1 MKMNKIDIEFSA
13 LIKTV
18 KEMEKDE
25 LFHLIKNNFFKIPIF
40 TQRSLEDYF
49 KKFDYWGSLD
59 IDKGEFDVFKQ
70 KATSLHKNV
79 EKYIWLYQKLG
90 DYRSK
95 YVLYS
100 IISNAIYFDFSNLQK
115 CTENAFKHYF
125 DLDIIPQAQDEVF
138 VDVGSYTGDSV
149 LDYIDCYGDRSY
161 KKIYCFEITKSV
173 IEKSK
178 ENLSKLKNIHF
189 CHKAVGKEKGELF
202 LRYSQVDMSANQTS
216 HEGDERVEVT
226 SLDQE
231 IKEKITMLKMDIEGG
246 EKEAL
251 QGAKH
256 HIKKDSP
263 LLMIAV
269 YHKHDDIWQIP
280 MMIDEINKDYNFY
293 LRYNGGPIFPTET
306 TLICKHKC

>member
-1 MKMNKIDIEFSA
+1 MNKIDIEFSA

-125 DLDIIPQAQDEVF
+125 DLDIYPQAQDEVF

-149 LDYIDCYGDRSY
+149 LDFVDCYGDRSY
-161 KKIYCFEITKSV
+161 KEIYCFEITKSV
-173 IEKSK
+173 IEQSK
-178 ENLSKLKNIHF
+178 TNLVRLKNVRFIQ
-189 CHKAVGKEKGELF
+189 KALGSEKGQTF
-202 LRYSQVDMSANQTS
+202 LRCSQVDPSANQTS
-216 HEGDERVEVT
+216 SDGDERVEVT
-226 SLDQE
+226 TLDEEVQ
-231 IKEKITMLKMDIEGG
+231 EKISMIKMDIEGG
-246 EKEAL
+246 EKDAL
-251 QGAKH
+251 KGAKR
-256 HIKKDSP
+256 HIKNDSP
-263 LLMIAV
+263 CLMIAV

-280 MMIDEINKDYNFY
+280 KMIYNMNKGYDFY

-306 TLICKHKC
+306 TLICKQKD